1 MRITK
6 RSSAFWVTA
15 GVVAVVIAT
24 ALWLN
29 WPGSTISRA
38 EAIEAALRAPWN
50 EQLPADRITGVKLIH
65 RSDLPRVIGQDGAT
79 DAKPSDRVWVVVVK
93 GELIPATMPGG
104 PPTTY
109 TVEVIRDRQPPV
121 VELYAG
127 GGPGNRPP
135 QWDQLVDLE
144 SH

>member
-1 MRITK
+1 MEPTRGNGLPLQRRSSELRIHSGVRITK

-15 GVVAVVIAT
+15 GLVAVVIAT

-38 EAIEAALRAPWN
+38 EAIDAALRAPWN

-93 GELIPATMPGG
+93 GEVIPAT
-104 PPTTY
+104 
-109 TVEVIRDRQPPV
+109 
-121 VELYAG
+121 
-127 GGPGNRPP
+127 
-135 QWDQLVDLE
+135 
-144 SH
+144 